1 MRRSFVVLAMTIVFV
16 LAMTSAALAGPGAH
30 GGGNQYGKGINVHCG
45 ASYGQLVKAAKATGH
60 VTGPVS
66 GVKSF
71 VEDELFAAHCL
82 LPD

>member
-45 ASYGQLVKAAKATGH
+45 ASYGQLVKAAKASGH

-71 VEDELFAAHCL
+71 VEDGLFAAHCL